1 MLRGGVVVA
10 ALAFVSAVSAAD
22 HGPFPRIADAYVVKR
37 DGRVLWAGEEDTRR
51 APASLTK
58 MMTALVILER
68 GNLDD
73 TVVVSRAASRERGSR
88 IGLRAGDQMRRRD
101 LLAAAIMHSANDA
114 CHALADD
121 VGPTFVAKM
130 NQRAAS
136 LGMKNTQFVDPCGWD
151 KAGHYSTAT
160 DLARLAEVAMQHP
173 EYQRLARIRDTT
185 IRTVDGRRKF
195 NVKNTNYLIG
205 RYSGALAGKTGT
217 TGAAGYCLVAL
228 AERNGVRVTV
238 VLLNSPKRWSVTPRI
253 MDRAF
258 ALQM

>member
-1 MLRGGVVVA
+1 MIRGG
-10 ALAFVSAVSAAD
+10 ALVFAMLFASAAAAAE

-68 GNLDD
+68 GMLEE

-88 IGLRAGDQMRRRD
+88 IGLRAGDQVRTRD
-101 LLAAAIMHSANDA
+101 LLAATILHSANDA
-114 CHALADD
+114 CHALADHI
-121 VGPTFVAKM
+121 GPTFVTKM
-130 NQRAAS
+130 NLRAAA

-151 KAGHYSTAT
+151 RPGHYSTAT

-173 EYQRLARIRDTT
+173 EYQRLARMRETH

-195 NVKNTNYLIG
+195 HVKNTNYLIG
-205 RYSGALAGKTGT
+205 RYSGAVAGKTGT

-228 AERNGVRVTV
+228 AERDGVRVTV
-238 VLLNSPKRWSVTPRI
+238 VLLNSPKRWSVTPRLL
-253 MDRAF
+253 DRAF
-258 ALQM
+258 AVAM

>member
-1 MLRGGVVVA
+1 MRKYGRVLFDTMRFAQTGCWSGTLEVVMASPGLIWPCLLAVA
-10 ALAFVSAVSAAD
+10 AL
-22 HGPFPRIADAYVVKR
+22 
-37 DGRVLWAGEEDTRR
+37 
-51 APASLTK
+51 PAWTPPHNPV
-58 MMTALVILER
+58 MV
-68 GNLDD
+68 
-73 TVVVSRAASRERGSR
+73 
-88 IGLRAGDQMRRRD
+88 
-101 LLAAAIMHSANDA
+101 
-114 CHALADD
+114 
-121 VGPTFVAKM
+121 P
-130 NQRAAS
+130 
-136 LGMKNTQFVDPCGWD
+136 LG
-151 KAGHYSTAT
+151 
-160 DLARLAEVAMQHP
+160 RLAEVAMQHP